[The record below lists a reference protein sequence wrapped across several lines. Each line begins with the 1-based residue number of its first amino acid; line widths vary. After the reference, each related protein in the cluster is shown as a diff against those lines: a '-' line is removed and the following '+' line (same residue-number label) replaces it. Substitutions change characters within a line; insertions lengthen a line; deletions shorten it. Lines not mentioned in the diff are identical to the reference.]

1 MRPGYAPA
9 VATSASR
16 SRVLPTAVA
25 LFTVGLIAILTVFV
39 LFATGH
45 RDLPLWLN
53 LVCLLA
59 PAGLAVGVV
68 GAVRQARRR

>member
-1 MRPGYAPA
+1 MRPSYAPA

-16 SRVLPTAVA
+16 SRLLPTAVA
-25 LFTVGLIAILTVFV
+25 LFTVGLLGILTVFV

-45 RDLPLWLN
+45 HDLPLWLN

-59 PAGLAVGVV
+59 PVGFAVGVA
-68 GAVRQARRR
+68 GAVMQARRR